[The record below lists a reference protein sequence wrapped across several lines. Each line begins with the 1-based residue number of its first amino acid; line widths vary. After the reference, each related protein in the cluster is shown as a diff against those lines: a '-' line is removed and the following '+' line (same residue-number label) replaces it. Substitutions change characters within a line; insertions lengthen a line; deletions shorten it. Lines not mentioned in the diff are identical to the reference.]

1 MIKKIYLVGNPN
13 VGKSVVFSR
22 LTGVHVV
29 SSNYPGTT
37 VGFTEGYLQLGD
49 SKVEVLDLPGVYS
62 LESASSAEEVTLSLL
77 KEHPKNEIV
86 VINIIDSTNLERNLL
101 LTLQLIEEGFPV
113 IACLN
118 MCDDAGHRGVH
129 IDYQKLEKLLNI
141 PVIPTCAVTGVG
153 IKLLIERMREARPVS
168 RLKLIHE
175 ERWKEIG
182 RIIEEVQ
189 HLEHRH
195 HSLREILE
203 DASVRPLA
211 GLLIAAGVIYTSF
224 KVVRFIGESIISRIT
239 DPVFSDLYQPI
250 LNKLTFGWQEK
261 SFWFHLLIGDLIN
274 GKIDFKQSLGIL
286 TTAPYI
292 EFGMVLPYI
301 VSFYFI
307 LSLLEDIGYLPRL
320 AILLDNLLH
329 RLGLHGY
336 AVIPLLLGFGC
347 NVPGIL
353 STRVLES
360 KRERFIASTLISIGV
375 PCVPLQAMIF
385 GLLGSFGGFYVG
397 GVYLVLFSLII
408 ILGLILN
415 RVLKGYSPE
424 FILEIPPYRVP
435 PLTILLK
442 KLYFRIKGFLIEA
455 VPVVL
460 AGVLFI
466 NILLYFKLFDFI
478 TGIFAPVIT
487 VLFGLPKGA
496 VVSLAI
502 GFLRKDVA
510 VGMLMPLGLT
520 VKQLFIATTL
530 LAVSFPCVATFVVL
544 WKELGF
550 KYLVKAI
557 LIMLL
562 VSIIVGSMLNFLILH

>member
-37 VGFTEGYLQLGD
+37 VGFTKGNLRIGD
-49 SKVEVLDLPGVYS
+49 NIIEVLDLPGAYS
-62 LESASSAEEVTLSLL
+62 LDSGSGAEDVTLSLL
-77 KEHPKNEIV
+77 KELPKNEIA

-118 MCDDAGHRGVH
+118 MCDDAGHRGVN
-129 IDYQKLEKLLNI
+129 IDFQKLEKLLGV
-141 PVIPTCAVTGVG
+141 PVIPTCAVTGFG
-153 IKLLIERMREARPVS
+153 IKLLIERIQEAGVKS
-168 RLKLIHE
+168 KLKLIHY

-182 RIIEEVQ
+182 KIIEEVQ

-195 HSLREILE
+195 HSLRESLE
-203 DASVRPLA
+203 DASIRPVTGILMA
-211 GLLIAAGVIYTSF
+211 LGVIYLCF
-224 KVVRFIGESIISRIT
+224 KVVRFIGEMIITKIT
-239 DPVFSDLYQPI
+239 DPVFFNLYQPLLDKI
-250 LNKLTFGWQEK
+250 SSGLNKD
-261 SFWFHLLIGDLIN
+261 SFIFHLLIGDLIN
-274 GKIDFKQSLGIL
+274 GKLDFKQSLGIL

-336 AVIPLLLGFGC
+336 AVIPLMLGFGC

-360 KRERFIASTLISIGV
+360 KRERFIASTLISIGI

-385 GLLGSFGGFYVG
+385 GLLGGFGGFYVV

-408 ILGLILN
+408 ILGMILN
-415 RVLKGYSPE
+415 KLIKGYSPE
-424 FILEIPPYRVP
+424 FILEIPSYRFP
-435 PLTILLK
+435 PLGILFK
-442 KLYFRIKGFLIEA
+442 KLYFRIKGFIMEA
-455 VPVVL
+455 VPIVL
-460 AGVLFI
+460 LGVLFI
-466 NILLYFKLFDFI
+466 NVLLYFKVLDFV
-478 TGIFAPVIT
+478 TNIFAPVIT
-487 VLFGLPKGA
+487 GLFGLPREA

-510 VGMLMPLGLT
+510 VAMLIPLGLS
-520 VKQLFIATTL
+520 VKQLFIASVL
-530 LAVSFPCVATFVVL
+530 LAISFPCVATFFVL

-550 KYLVKAI
+550 KYLVKSI
-557 LIMLL
+557 LIMIL
-562 VSIIVGSMLNFLILH
+562 VSIMVGTFLNFVILH